1 MEVIAASELVMAKTE
16 ERRALFLPFV
26 QAAKNLH
33 LSMIAGLASLIV
45 LAEKV
50 SDDVS
55 CVMCL
60 I

>member
-1 MEVIAASELVMAKTE
+1 MVLGSELM
-16 ERRALFLPFV
+16 
-26 QAAKNLH
+26 
-33 LSMIAGLASLIV
+33 GLVISLIV